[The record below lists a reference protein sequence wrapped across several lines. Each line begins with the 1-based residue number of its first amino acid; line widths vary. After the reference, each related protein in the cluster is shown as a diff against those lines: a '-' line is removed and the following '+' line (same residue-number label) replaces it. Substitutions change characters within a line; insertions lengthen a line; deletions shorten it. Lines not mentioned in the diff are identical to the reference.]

1 MRDGSEKENA
11 MSVTI
16 FTMTHKA
23 FPAPKDPIY
32 VPLQV
37 GRAGAADLGYIG
49 DDTGVSISEKNCYY
63 GELTGV
69 YWVWKNIKTSE
80 PVGICHYRR
89 YFCTE
94 EGRILTQKEYETIL
108 EEYDLIASKLLK
120 LNYSYY
126 EGYASDYNIHDLEVT
141 GEVIRQFYPDY
152 YETFTQ
158 LVHGKGTYF
167 GNMMVC
173 KKALYDEYCEWLFGI
188 FEKAEGQIDASG
200 YDAYHKRVYG
210 FISEFLLYVWVKV
223 KGLKVYEC
231 KVGMTDEKRE
241 TAEIKEHLAVFFAGK
256 DIPGAKS
263 YLLTWLEKR
272 PDVLMEASDIT
283 GELKLSMQVIAVC
296 ELEKQ
301 TYGSSTIDRIQEF
314 GALMAHFRSLN
325 ELINEIK
332 EGETKMSPPAV
343 EFNLV
348 GQEITDIAIEASAR
362 LFCTPEEAHRVTAAV
377 RAYLAEAGS

>member
-1 MRDGSEKENA
+1 MG
-11 MSVTI
+11 VTI

-32 VPLQV
+32 VPVQV
-37 GRAGAADLGYIG
+37 GRAGAQALGYIG

-69 YWVWKNIKTSE
+69 YWVWKNIKTSDY
-80 PVGICHYRR
+80 VGICHYRR

-94 EGRILTQKEYETIL
+94 EGRILSGKEYEEIL
-108 EEYDLIASKLLK
+108 SEYDIIASKRLK

-126 EGYASDYNIHDLEVT
+126 DGYASDYNIRDLEVT
-141 GEVIRQFYPDY
+141 GEVIRQCYPAY
-152 YETFTQ
+152 YETFSR
-158 LVHGKGTYF
+158 LVHEKGTYF

-188 FEKAEGQIDASG
+188 FEKAEAQIDPSG

-210 FISEFLLYVWVKV
+210 FISEFLLYVWVQV
-223 KGLKVYEC
+223 EGLKVYEC

-241 TAEIKEHLAVFFAGK
+241 TAEIKEHLASLFAKK
-256 DIPGAKS
+256 DIAGAKE
-263 YLLTWLEKR
+263 YLLAWLEKR

-296 ELEKQ
+296 ELEQQ

-314 GALMAHFRSLN
+314 GALMAHFKSLN
-325 ELINEIK
+325 ALINEIK

-343 EFNLV
+343 EFSF
-348 GQEITDIAIEASAR
+348 QSKEITDIAIEASAR
-362 LFCTPEEAHRVTAAV
+362 LFCTPEEAHRVAAAV
-377 RAYLAEAGS
+377 RAYLAEEGS